1 MQAKPVE
8 YAARGSPRAVISA
21 DKLLSA
27 TAELQ
32 RQQRRRR
39 RRQIQQQQQQQQQSV
54 WKSTFPLSLQ
64 NKRAFVQS
72 ERASTEFCPVLLKVM
87 WTGLATFRYCHE

>member
-8 YAARGSPRAVISA
+8 NAATGSPRAVRSA

-27 TAELQ
+27 AAELQ
-32 RQQRRRR
+32 RQQRQRRL
-39 RRQIQQQQQQQQQSV
+39 QIQQQQQQQNV

-64 NKRAFVQS
+64 NKRAFVLS
-72 ERASTEFCPVLLKVM
+72 ERASTEFRHVLLKVM
-87 WTGLATFRYCHE
+87 WTGLVTFRHCNE